1 MSSRRVSSRLS
12 TDTSSSR
19 AFATMS
25 STSSRVSS
33 GEFGGRFALPIN
45 AECTTEAGGGVG
57 TPAHRRSRFANA
69 DPSCSAFSYFWEG
82 FRALVE

>member
-1 MSSRRVSSRLS
+1 MSACRVSSRLS

-33 GEFGGRFALPIN
+33 EFGGRFALAII
-45 AECTTEAGGGVG
+45 AECTTLAGGGVG
-57 TPAHRRSRFANA
+57 TLAHRRSKFANA

-82 FRALVE
+82 FTALVE